1 MKSKYLLKNLCQANI
16 QSGRGF
22 CVLFLCQRPDRS
34 DHAGGIDFYLL
45 QRHCAAVDALQQVVI
60 ITLVAGHEQVAACRS
75 YILRLRIPVGRAR
88 IPGHRCDPVG
98 HDDALVA
105 VLGAGN
111 VALCLYQM
119 LLNSSGPA
127 KDRAVEIG
135 YGILPSYEGNGYMTE
150 AVQGMIWWAFA
161 QQDVDFVEAET
172 DPDNR
177 ASQRILE
184 KCGFVP
190 NGKTGEEGPRFVV
203 ERPQTT

>member
-1 MKSKYLLKNLCQANI
+1 MLPKYLLKNLCQANI

-45 QRHCAAVDALQQVVI
+45 QRHCAAVDALQTVVI

-105 VLGAGN
+105 VLGAEN
-111 VALCLYQM
+111 VHARCHH
-119 LLNSSGPA
+119 
-127 KDRAVEIG
+127 RV
-135 YGILPSYEGNGYMTE
+135 
-150 AVQGMIWWAFA
+150 
-161 QQDVDFVEAET
+161 
-172 DPDNR
+172 
-177 ASQRILE
+177 
-184 KCGFVP
+184 
-190 NGKTGEEGPRFVV
+190 
-203 ERPQTT
+203 